1 MIKFSLALW
10 VCSFLSAQ
18 TACLP
23 PIPYPTLYDSWY
35 QCSRAAHSESLKLIS
50 KMGYKYVNDNKLA
63 MRYTCRL
70 EESI

>member
-1 MIKFSLALW
+1 MIKFSLTLW

-18 TACLP
+18 TTCLP

>member
-1 MIKFSLALW
+1 MIKFNLTLW

-18 TACLP
+18 TTCLP
-23 PIPYPTLYDSWY
+23 PIPYPTTYDSWY

-50 KMGYKYVNDNKLA
+50 KMGYKYVNDNKIA
-63 MRYTCRL
+63 MRYTCKL